1 MRALTR
7 RRLVAVLAS
16 LAALAALVVLLF
28 PLYAVIVASFETNS
42 QLFGASRYSFFPAQF
57 TLSNYRVVL
66 SQQGSHVVSS
76 LIVALGTT
84 VLTLA
89 VALPAA
95 HALARYRFRVTAL
108 LVGSLL
114 VAQILPSIVIAN
126 SLFLVYH
133 RLHLL
138 NSYPGLILADA
149 SYAVPFGILV
159 LRAFML
165 GLPRDVIAAARV
177 DGATEWRAFLRVVL
191 PMSRSAVITVAL
203 FAFLNG
209 WGDFIFALTMLNG
222 NTFEPVTLSIY
233 TYIGEFSQNW
243 GEAMALAVFAVLPA
257 AMLLIAAQRYIAAGL
272 TVGSVKGLPVLPK
285 ETVMRT
291 QHQVRRR
298 ILAIAGASLLAATAA
313 ACSSGSSSS
322 GSPGSSSAA
331 AGGGKVTITEFDYFT
346 GGANT
351 AINAYNAEF
360 MKAHPNITVKRTSV
374 PYADLITKILQDA
387 SAGDMPNVMMIDNP
401 DVPEVAATGQLV
413 PLDNMPGFTTSG
425 YTSGAIAECTYQGKH
440 YCYPIGTN
448 TIGLFYN
455 KAMLAAAHVS
465 PPATWAQ
472 LQADAKALTT
482 SSHYGIA
489 FDATNDEQS
498 TWQLE
503 PFFWSDGGSLTNVDS
518 SAFQQALQLWVNMVK
533 DGSASKSVLT
543 WGQDPDLT
551 QQFLHLKA
559 AMIIDGP
566 WIFPELNAAGWKYN
580 QQYGIVPIPVKQAGQ
595 TVITPLGGETMD
607 IGAGGSSAQQQ
618 AAWEY
623 IEGEQN
629 PATMIHVTSQMFYL
643 PTKPAVIAQYLQGG
657 PEYTE
662 FAKEIETARPRTT
675 EYGANYP
682 KVSQA
687 IWTAIQAAITGTAS
701 VSSALQTAQGTVSG
715 IPKVSG

>member
-1 MRALTR
+1 MRAATR
-7 RRLVAVLAS
+7 RRLAAAAAS

-42 QLFGASRYSFFPAQF
+42 QLFGASHYSFFPVTF

-76 LIVALGTT
+76 LIIALGTT
-84 VLTLA
+84 LLTLA
-89 VALPAA
+89 IALPAA

-114 VAQILPSIVIAN
+114 IAQILPSIVIAN

-138 NSYPGLILADA
+138 NSYTGLIIADA

-177 DGATEWRAFLRVVL
+177 DGANEWQAFARVVL
-191 PMSRSAVITVAL
+191 PMSRSAIITVAL

-233 TYIGEFSQNW
+233 TYVGEFSQNW
-243 GEAMALAVFAVLPA
+243 GQAMALAVFAVLPA

-272 TVGSVKGLPVLPK
+272 TVGSVKGLVHPK
-285 ETVMRT
+285 ETIMLYQHRT
-291 QHQVRRR
+291 GRRAVAV
-298 ILAIAGASLLAATAA
+298 IGASLLVATAA
-313 ACSSGSSSS
+313 ACSSSPASSAGGSSSTS
-322 GSPGSSSAA
+322 
-331 AGGGKVTITEFDYFT
+331 GKVTITEFDYYT
-346 GGANT
+346 GGANA
-351 AINAYNAEF
+351 AINAYNAQF

-374 PYADLITKILQDA
+374 PYANLITKILQDA
-387 SAGDMPNVMMIDNP
+387 SAGDMPNLMLIDNP
-401 DVPEVAATGQLV
+401 NVPEVAATGQLV
-413 PLDNMPGFTTSG
+413 ALDSMPGFTTSG
-425 YTSGAIAECTYQGKH
+425 YTAGAIAECTYQGKH

-448 TIGLFYN
+448 AVGLFYN
-455 KAMLAAAHVS
+455 KAMLAAAHLT
-465 PPATWAQ
+465 PPTTWAQ

-482 SSHYGIA
+482 SSHDGIA

-503 PFFWSDGGSLTNVDS
+503 PFFWSNGASLTNVNTPQ
-518 SAFQQALQLWVNMVK
+518 FQQALQLWVNMVK

-551 QQFLHLKA
+551 QQFLHQKA
-559 AMIIDGP
+559 AMIVDGP

-580 QQYGIVPIPVKQAGQ
+580 QQYGIVSIPVRQAGQ
-595 TVITPLGGETMD
+595 TVIAPLGGETMD
-607 IGAGGSSAQQQ
+607 IGAGGSAAQTQ
-618 AAWEY
+618 AAWEW
-623 IEGEQN
+623 IEGLQN
-629 PATMIHVTSQMFYL
+629 PATMVHVTSMMYYL
-643 PTKPAVIAQYLQGG
+643 PSKPTVVQQYLQGG
-657 PEYTE
+657 PEYTV
-662 FAKEIETARPRTT
+662 FAQETENARPRTT

-682 KVSQA
+682 KVSEA

-701 VSSALQTAQGTVSG
+701 VSSALQTAQGAISG
-715 IPKVSG
+715 IQKVSG